1 MNSIKFTKM
10 CGAGNDF
17 IIVQGPCRVDI
28 KKLAL
33 RVCHRTDGIGADGLI
48 VIEPSK
54 KANAKMRIINAD
66 GSEAEMCGNGAR
78 CMAAYLFSTHHIQ
91 KTALTMETLAGI
103 IHATRKGK
111 LISVGLS
118 DPQDYTKNISLVINT
133 RKLRLDYINT
143 GVPHAVCFVRGLK
156 AIDVNTIGRHIRYH
170 HAFAPKGTN
179 VNFVEEMGRNFID
192 VRTYERGV
200 EAETRACG
208 TGSVASAVI
217 AYLKAN
223 PDIDYKKAAEI
234 KVRTKSG
241 EVLKV
246 TFDFCKDRI
255 SNVWLTGSANF
266 IAEGKLLLNI

>member
-1 MNSIKFTKM
+1 MKTLSFVKM

-17 IIVQGPCRVDI
+17 IIVEGLCPVDLQA
-28 KKLAL
+28 LAL
-33 RVCHRTDGIGADGLI
+33 KVCHRTDGVGADGLI
-48 VIEPSK
+48 VVEPSK
-54 KANAKMRIINAD
+54 KADARMRIINAD

-78 CMAAYLFSTHHIQ
+78 CMAAYLFKTKHIQ
-91 KTALTMETLAGI
+91 ASSLTFETLAGI
-103 IHATRKGK
+103 IHAKRKGA

-118 DPQDYTKNISLVINT
+118 DPKDYTKNITLAVHG

-143 GVPHAVCFVRGLK
+143 GVPHAVCFVHGLN

-179 VNFVEEMGRNFID
+179 VNFVQQINRDFID

-208 TGSVASAVI
+208 TGSVASAIV
-217 AYLKAN
+217 AYLRSN
-223 PDIDYKKAAEI
+223 PTVDCKKNAAMSV
-234 KVRTKSG
+234 KTRSG
-241 EVLKV
+241 EVLSV

-255 SNVWLTGSANF
+255 FHVWLTGSARF
-266 IAEGKLLLNI
+266 IAEGKIF

>member
-1 MNSIKFTKM
+1 MNDIKFTKM

-17 IIVQGPCRVDI
+17 IIIEGPCLLDL

-33 RVCHRTDGIGADGLI
+33 KVCHRTDGIGADGLI

-54 KANAKMRIINAD
+54 KAVAKMRIINAD

-78 CMAAYLFSTHHIQ
+78 CMAAYLCRTKHIQ
-91 KTALTMETLAGI
+91 KSSITFETLAGI
-103 IHATRKGK
+103 IHARKEGK
-111 LISVGLS
+111 LIAVGLS
-118 DPQDYTKNISLVINT
+118 DPKDYTKNITLSING

-143 GVPHAVCFVRGLK
+143 GVPHAVCFVHGLNE
-156 AIDVNTIGRHIRYH
+156 INVNTLGHMIRYH
-170 HAFAPKGTN
+170 RAFAPKGTN
-179 VNFVEEMGRNFID
+179 VNFAQWIDRNFID

-208 TGSVASAVI
+208 TGSVASALI
-217 AYLKAN
+217 AYLTSH
-223 PDIDYKKAAEI
+223 PDVDCKTNAAMSV
-234 KVRTKSG
+234 KTRSG

-255 SNVWLTGSANF
+255 SNVWLTGSAHF
-266 IAEGKLLLNI
+266 IAEGKLFF

>member
-1 MNSIKFTKM
+1 MS
-10 CGAGNDF
+10 GAGNDF
-17 IIVQGPCRVDI
+17 IIVEGPCSVDI
-28 KKLAL
+28 TKLAL
-33 RVCHRTDGIGADGLI
+33 KACHRTNGIGADGLI

-78 CMAAYLFSTHHIQ
+78 CMAAYLLKNKHI
-91 KTALTMETLAGI
+91 KRTSVTFETLAGI
-103 IHATRKGK
+103 IHAKKQGD

-118 DPQDYTKNISLVINT
+118 DPKDYTKNITLSINA
-133 RKLRLDYINT
+133 RKLHLDYVNT
-143 GVPHAVCFVRGLK
+143 GVPHAVCFVHGLN
-156 AIDVNTIGRHIRYH
+156 AIDVNTIGRLIRYH
-170 HAFAPKGTN
+170 REFAPKGTN
-179 VNFVEEMGRNFID
+179 VNFVESIARNFID

-208 TGSVASAVI
+208 TGSVASAII

-223 PDIDYKKAAEI
+223 PRIDHKKGAEI

-241 EVLKV
+241 EILKV

-255 SNVWLTGSANF
+255 SNVWLTGSAHF